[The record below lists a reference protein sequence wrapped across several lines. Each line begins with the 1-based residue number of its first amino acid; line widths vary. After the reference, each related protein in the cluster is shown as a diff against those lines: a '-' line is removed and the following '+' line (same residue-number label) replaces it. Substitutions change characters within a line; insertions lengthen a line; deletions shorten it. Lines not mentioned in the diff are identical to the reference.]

1 MDAQSMPCRL
11 PCAVLLAVAC
21 AANAQP
27 PASPD
32 DQAIRQVAAEPGE
45 GRFPQP
51 SPRSVPLA
59 ESVAV
64 PTPPDQPQWLPR
76 FDLTHLAK
84 NGDRG
89 IGMTDVEGQLEIRLP
104 LFDGLAPVKIVPGAA
119 VRFWDGPTAG
129 RGAPAV
135 PNQLYELSAD
145 LSWRLRPAEWLFV
158 DLKVTPGLY
167 TDFKNVGSE
176 AFRPRGHGL
185 AIVALSEEL
194 QLVAGVVYTNR
205 LRTLIVPAGGV
216 RYAPSEDTE
225 FRLVFPAPRISH
237 RVFTVG
243 QTKYFAY
250 LAGEFG
256 GGTWGVRREDGRD
269 DTLGYNDLR
278 LLAGMEAETLDGPRW
293 RAEVGYVFSRSV
305 EFASNQP
312 QTYHPPDTVLFRVG
326 LSY

>member
-1 MDAQSMPCRL
+1 MSCRL
-11 PCAVLLAVAC
+11 PCAVLLLFAVAR
-21 AANAQP
+21 AVTAQP
-27 PASPD
+27 PVLTD
-32 DQAIRQVAAEPGE
+32 DHPIRQVATEPGE

-51 SPRSVPLA
+51 SPRSIPLA
-59 ESVAV
+59 ESIAA
-64 PTPPDQPQWLPR
+64 PTPPAEPEWLPR
-76 FDLTHLAK
+76 FDLTYLTK

-89 IGMTDVEGQLEIRLP
+89 VGMTDAEGQVEIRLP

-119 VRFWDGPTAG
+119 ARFWDGPPASANPP
-129 RGAPAV
+129 APGL
-135 PNQLYELSAD
+135 PDQLYDLSVD
-145 LSWRLRPAEWLFV
+145 FSWRLRPAEWLFV

-167 TDFKNVGSE
+167 TDFKNLGPE

-185 AIVALSEEL
+185 AIVALSEQL
-194 QLVAGVVYTNR
+194 QFVAGIVYTNR

-278 LLAGMEAETLDGPRW
+278 LLAGLEAETADGPRW
-293 RAEVGYVFSRSV
+293 RVEVGYVFSRSI
-305 EFASNQP
+305 EFASNLP
-312 QTYHPPDTVLFRVG
+312 PTFHPADTVLFRVG